1 MRTGLGKLTFFFSSL
16 LDSFSISSFSCV
28 CPSLGYSSRLSTSFH
43 VSLPPLSL
51 FLFLPLSFLFF
62 YPSLCL
68 SSLLLSYLSKSL
80 VPLVH
85 PFSYLFFFLCF
96 FPILYVSLV
105 CLSGWLAGCLF
116 VYLSLVSLFNSTA
129 YVSVSPS
136 LLFLHTAT
144 PFPSVTE
151 FYLTKVPLYRLHF
164 SS

>member
-85 PFSYLFFFLCF
+85 PFSYLFFFNVS
-96 FPILYVSLV
+96 FPFSMCLLSV
-105 CLSGWLAGCLF
+105 CLAGWLAVSLCIFL
-116 VYLSLVSLFNSTA
+116 LSLFSTPLPMSLSLPHCCFYTLPP
-129 YVSVSPS
+129 PS
-136 LLFLHTAT
+136 L
-144 PFPSVTE
+144 V
-151 FYLTKVPLYRLHF
+151 
-164 SS
+164 

>member
-85 PFSYLFFFLCF
+85 PFSYLFFFFMFLSHSLC
-96 FPILYVSLV
+96 VS
-105 CLSGWLAGCLF
+105 CLSVWLAGW
-116 VYLSLVSLFNSTA
+116 LSLCVSFSCLSFQLHCLCLCLSLTAVST
-129 YVSVSPS
+129 
-136 LLFLHTAT
+136 HCH
-144 PFPSVTE
+144 
-151 FYLTKVPLYRLHF
+151 PLP
-164 SS
+164 